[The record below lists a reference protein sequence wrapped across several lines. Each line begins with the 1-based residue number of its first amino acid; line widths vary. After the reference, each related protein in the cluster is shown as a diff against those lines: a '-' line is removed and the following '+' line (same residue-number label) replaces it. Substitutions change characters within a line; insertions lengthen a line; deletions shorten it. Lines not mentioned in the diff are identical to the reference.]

1 MEKKVYKQDNGWV
14 YDILTPIGDLLIH
27 QDGKPAVGGVA
38 GFKTKE
44 EAEHIADLVI
54 SLMDE
59 GLPPSVTVAQ
69 VTAAKTLDVKGEIKA
84 IKEAMKKA
92 KNEYK
97 PKNLQ

>member
-1 MEKKVYKQDNGWV
+1 MKKKIYKQDNGWV

-27 QDGKPAVGGVA
+27 QNTKPAVGGVA

-69 VTAAKTLDVKGEIKA
+69 VSNAKTLDIKGEIKA
-84 IKEAMKKA
+84 IKEAIPEVKK
-92 KNEYK
+92 ELK
-97 PKNLQ
+97 PKSIQ